1 MVASALA
8 TVADALGDGTA
19 AVEDGGLDGAAR
31 GAVQE
36 PKNAV
41 GEAAADNVD
50 AVAAAEMVADEVSC
64 CLDRHTRVKAAKTG
78 KGIVCRKNLDDCR
91 LWWWYQLVF
100 KLFEPSIG
108 SCHGQV
114 VYVNL
119 RILGKAMES
128 WIF

>member
-41 GEAAADNVD
+41 GDAAADDVD

-78 KGIVCRKNLDDCR
+78 KELCVGRTLTIAGCGGGINWSSSSSSPV
-91 LWWWYQLVF
+91 
-100 KLFEPSIG
+100 
-108 SCHGQV
+108 
-114 VYVNL
+114 
-119 RILGKAMES
+119 
-128 WIF
+128 